1 MKHLYSNLH
10 RYFHF
15 YKYEVLGIALLQ
27 HLFIGIFIHD
37 LNLYIRYIWP
47 LNMLIVGLASIGIF
61 IEKEWWKRLIKNV
74 LLLILISMP
83 ISLWF
88 HIEITTCFL
97 IWINIIY
104 FCFFSI
110 IFFEIMKFLFQPNY
124 INLDLIVA
132 SICGYLLLIELS
144 TFAFQLFFYQ
154 YPNCFLGVHS
164 VNPVDTYT
172 SFIYFSSVT
181 ITGIGFGDI
190 SPTMHYTKL
199 LTSLFGIA
207 GQLYSVLL
215 IGILISKFSNRK

>member
-1 MKHLYSNLH
+1 
-10 RYFHF
+10 
-15 YKYEVLGIALLQ
+15 
-27 HLFIGIFIHD
+27 
-37 LNLYIRYIWP
+37 
-47 LNMLIVGLASIGIF
+47 
-61 IEKEWWKRLIKNV
+61 
-74 LLLILISMP
+74 
-83 ISLWF
+83 
-88 HIEITTCFL
+88 
-97 IWINIIY
+97 
-104 FCFFSI
+104 
-110 IFFEIMKFLFQPNY
+110 MKFLFQPNY

-172 SFIYFSSVT
+172 SVT